1 MKRLIPIPP
10 ETATSLK
17 REEET
22 GLGYQIVSVVLK
34 DGTRFEQAVASEGC
48 IAVRGFTEVPF
59 EISEVATVTVNHRR
73 WNFRKCPTFADPRR
87 ARLLPHNAY
96 SNACGTG
103 RLP

>member
-73 WNFRKCPTFADPRR
+73 WNFRKWSD
-87 ARLLPHNAY
+87 ARQPKKSKAA
-96 SNACGTG
+96 SA
-103 RLP
+103 